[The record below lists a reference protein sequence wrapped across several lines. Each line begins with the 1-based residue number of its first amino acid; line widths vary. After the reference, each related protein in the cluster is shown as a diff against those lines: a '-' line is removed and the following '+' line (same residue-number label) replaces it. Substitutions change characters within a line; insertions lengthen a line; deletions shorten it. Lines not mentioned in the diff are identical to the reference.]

1 METVETHIQV
11 RLHPTKEQE
20 VVLKRSCELYLKC
33 LNEASKYYFEHDCNL
48 TENQLKKSIGKS
60 LRDEFG
66 LSPLVASA
74 IKEVLLYYKE
84 EEMVKLFK
92 QERLHLHISKRKRRT
107 KTAKGFIVVKETYC
121 V

>member
-20 VVLKRSCELYLKC
+20 VVLKKSCEIYVKC

-60 LRDEFG
+60 LRD
-66 LSPLVASA
+66 
-74 IKEVLLYYKE
+74 
-84 EEMVKLFK
+84 
-92 QERLHLHISKRKRRT
+92 
-107 KTAKGFIVVKETYC
+107 
-121 V
+121 